1 MRPDAMEEFGS
12 GIQQAVLAGGSA
24 SGRLAED
31 VRWGLSQPRKQLHS
45 QYLYDSLGSRLFEAI
60 CALPEYR
67 VTQAEQKLLDR
78 YSNLIVSDLEGPVT
92 LVELGPGSG
101 EKLAQLIE
109 PLLRNNIGVNVE
121 LVDISEA
128 ALDLATRTLT
138 RFPSVPVFCHEAVY
152 LDGLQRSIK
161 RRHDAGSLLV
171 AFLGSSLG
179 NFAPSSAHTFLSNI
193 QTVLRAG
200 DRFLLG
206 LDLVKP
212 EQELTL
218 AYDDPL
224 GVTAAFNRNILVRL
238 NRELAADFDLEW
250 FGHRVI
256 WNFASSSIEMYL
268 ESLCEQKVSIPG
280 ADCQIRFKEG
290 EYIWTESSYKYT
302 TSQIVSA
309 GMESG
314 FATRGQWVDEEV
326 KFAVTAFEVL

>member
-1 MRPDAMEEFGS
+1 M
-12 GIQQAVLAGGSA
+12 QT
-24 SGRLAED
+24 
-31 VRWGLSQPRKQLHS
+31 
-45 QYLYDSLGSRLFEAI
+45 EA
-60 CALPEYR
+60 P
-67 VTQAEQKLLDR
+67 
-78 YSNLIVSDLEGPVT
+78 
-92 LVELGPGSG
+92 
-101 EKLAQLIE
+101 
-109 PLLRNNIGVNVE
+109 E

-152 LDGLQRSIK
+152 LDGLQRSVQ
-161 RRHDAGSLLV
+161 RRHEAGCLLV
-171 AFLGSSLG
+171 AFLGSNLG
-179 NFAPSSAHTFLSNI
+179 NLAPRSAQTFLSTI
-193 QTVLRAG
+193 QTFLRAD

-212 EQELTL
+212 ERELML

-256 WNFASSSIEMYL
+256 WNLASSSMEMYL
-268 ESLCEQKVSIPG
+268 ESLCEQTVSIPG

-290 EYIWTESSYKYT
+290 EYIWTETSYKYT
-302 TSQIVSA
+302 TSQIVAA

-314 FATRGQWVDEEV
+314 FATRGQWVDDEAE
-326 KFAVTAFEVL
+326 FAVTAFEVV